1 MLARHSNSSERNP
14 KPIVGFPNHTTLPAR
29 TSAIKR
35 ENKRIGYTDR
45 GWHFH
50 AHAQVRDIEDGAVE
64 HRRAIVQNDC
74 GVLQYARALNPSSI
88 LHASLPH
95 FGARCIG
102 PITLWPKCRRFVGGN
117 QQCLVKDI
125 FRVRPWLRR
134 PHLDADIKTKEP
146 ARKGHI
152 THDYRSPS
160 FRPR

>member
-1 MLARHSNSSERNP
+1 MP
-14 KPIVGFPNHTTLPAR
+14 TR

-50 AHAQVRDIEDGAVE
+50 THAQVRDIEDGAVE

-88 LHASLPH
+88 FHASLPH

-102 PITLWPKCRRFVGGN
+102 PITLWLKCKRFVGGN

-134 PHLDADIKTKEP
+134 PHFDALP
-146 ARKGHI
+146 ARFEFDALLSAVHPGGGLK
-152 THDYRSPS
+152 PS
-160 FRPR
+160 LCHENCPLGGSEHRRAAISARGR